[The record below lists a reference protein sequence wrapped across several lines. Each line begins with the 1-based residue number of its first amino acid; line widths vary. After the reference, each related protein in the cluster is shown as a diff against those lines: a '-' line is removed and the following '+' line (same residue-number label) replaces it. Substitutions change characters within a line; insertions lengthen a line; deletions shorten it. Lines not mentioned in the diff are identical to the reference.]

1 MAWDRRRRRA
11 SETGPWAFLS
21 HNLSLAAFVVL
32 ALGVLIAAR
41 AQDGMFERARE
52 AVNDAGAPVMET
64 LTGPAVEFKR
74 WGEGI
79 GSLLRLYEENQRL
92 REENERLLAAQS
104 ELAYL
109 QRKVQRYEE
118 LLKAPAEA
126 DVTSVAARII
136 ADAGGPFVHTV
147 LINAGR
153 AQGITK
159 GQAVVD
165 ERGLLGRVVASG
177 NHSAR
182 VLLLSD
188 LNSRIPV
195 MIEGANLKAILA
207 GDNSGQPV
215 LEYLPPGSRITAG
228 ARVVT
233 TPDGGVFPPGV
244 AVGKI
249 AAGSQVPRVDLFT
262 VEGRA
267 DFVRVLHYTAPVDVD
282 DAAPEPMPGAPD
294 PAKGKAGAAPQAPAA
309 APPPQASVPSG
320 ARRVNASGKFIVP
333 GLADMH
339 VHMSTGDTLLY
350 LAYGVTQ
357 VREQFYDMLSRKYDL
372 LLSNA

>member
-1 MAWDRRRRRA
+1 MAWDRRRRRGY
-11 SETGPWAFLS
+11 ETGMWAFIT

-32 ALGVLIAAR
+32 ALGVLIASR
-41 AQDGMFERARE
+41 TQDGMFERSRE
-52 AVNDAGAPVMET
+52 AFNDAGVPVMEV
-64 LTGPAVEFKR
+64 LVEPAGEIKR
-74 WGEGI
+74 WSEGF
-79 GSLLRLYEENQRL
+79 GSLFSLYAENQRL

-136 ADAGGPFVHTV
+136 ADSSGPFAQTV

-153 AQGITK
+153 AQGVTK

-177 NHSAR
+177 KQSAR

-195 MIEGANLKAILA
+195 MVEGANLKAILA
-207 GDNSGQPV
+207 GDNSARPV
-215 LEYLPPGSRITAG
+215 LEYLPPGSRIIAG
-228 ARVVT
+228 SRVVT

-244 AVGKI
+244 AVGRV
-249 AAGSQVPRVDLFT
+249 AAGSQLPRVELFT

-267 DFVRVLHYTAPVDVD
+267 DFVRVLRYTARVDVD
-282 DAAPEPMPGAPD
+282 EAAPEAMPGSKPD
-294 PAKGKAGAAPQAPAA
+294 PAKGSAVPATPPAAPQAA
-309 APPPQASVPSG
+309 APHRAAPRA
-320 ARRVNASGKFIVP
+320 A
-333 GLADMH
+333 
-339 VHMSTGDTLLY
+339 
-350 LAYGVTQ
+350 
-357 VREQFYDMLSRKYDL
+357 VRQPT
-372 LLSNA
+372 

>member
-1 MAWDRRRRRA
+1 MAWDRRRRRG
-11 SETGPWAFLS
+11 SEAGPWAFVA
-21 HNLSLAAFVVL
+21 HNLSLAVFVVL
-32 ALGVLIAAR
+32 ALGVLIVAR

-52 AVNDAGAPVMET
+52 TINDAGAPVMEV

-74 WGEGI
+74 WSEGV
-79 GSLLRLYEENQRL
+79 GSLFTLYEENQRL

-153 AQGITK
+153 AQGVTK

-165 ERGLLGRVVASG
+165 ERGLLGRVVAAG
-177 NHSAR
+177 NRSAR

-207 GDNSGQPV
+207 GDNSGRPV

-244 AVGKI
+244 AVGKV
-249 AAGSQVPRVDLFT
+249 ASGSQVPRVELFT

-282 DAAPEPMPGAPD
+282 DATPEPMPGSKAD
-294 PAKGKAGAAPQAPAA
+294 PAKGKAGATPLAPAA
-309 APPPQASVPSG
+309 APPPQAAAPSG
-320 ARRVNASGKFIVP
+320 AMPFAAVRRP
-333 GLADMH
+333 
-339 VHMSTGDTLLY
+339 T
-350 LAYGVTQ
+350 
-357 VREQFYDMLSRKYDL
+357 
-372 LLSNA
+372 

>member
-1 MAWDRRRRRA
+1 MAWDRRRRRG
-11 SETGPWAFLS
+11 SDSGPWAFLA
-21 HNLSLAAFVVL
+21 HNLSLALFVVL
-32 ALGVLIAAR
+32 ALGILIAAR
-41 AQDGMFERARE
+41 VQDNMFERARE
-52 AVNDAGAPVMET
+52 AFNDAGAPVMEA
-64 LTGPAVEFKR
+64 LTGPAVEVKR
-74 WGEGI
+74 WSDGV
-79 GSLLRLYEENQRL
+79 GSLFAVYKENQRL

-153 AQGITK
+153 AQGVTK

-195 MIEGANLKAILA
+195 MVEGANLKAILA
-207 GDNSGQPV
+207 GDNSGRPA

-228 ARVVT
+228 SRVVT
-233 TPDGGVFPPGV
+233 TPDGGVFPPGI
-244 AVGKI
+244 AVGKV
-249 AAGSQVPRVDLFT
+249 ASGSQMPRVELYT
-262 VEGRA
+262 AEGRA

-282 DAAPEPMPGAPD
+282 DAEPEPMPGAKTD
-294 PAKGKAGAAPQAPAA
+294 PAKGKAGAAPVAPAA
-309 APPPQASVPSG
+309 ATPPQAAVPSAG
-320 ARRVNASGKFIVP
+320 GTLAAARQP
-333 GLADMH
+333 
-339 VHMSTGDTLLY
+339 T
-350 LAYGVTQ
+350 
-357 VREQFYDMLSRKYDL
+357 
-372 LLSNA
+372 